1 MSLLRDNFGKKFI
14 ASGEASPPPGTDMTE
29 FAHEVAEMK
38 PLMDRIQGVN
48 VVDIPGARVLM
59 SSLGA
64 SIYMIQQGVEPIFQM
79 TVRDRNML
87 ALQADL
93 ISAANF
99 GIESV
104 LSLTGDH
111 PACDAAD
118 HKGAKP
124 VYDLD
129 STTLIVTMKM
139 MNEGKML
146 NGANL
151 NGKTNFFIGAAI
163 GPTSSP
169 LEGEVYKTKRK
180 LLAGADFF
188 QTQGIFDIEPMQDFL
203 NLYDKLIGEDIAGK
217 TLVGIVPI
225 RSYGMMQYL
234 MTMPGVVIKDEVTGA
249 VKKARDEQKA
259 TGKKGLIEDI
269 GIEICLNLIDDIKS
283 LGVKGVHIMP
293 VGNVRA
299 LKAIVDTL

>member
-14 ASGEASPPPGTDMTE
+14 ATGEASPPPGPDMKE
-29 FAHEVAEMK
+29 FAHEVEQMK
-38 PLMDRIQGVN
+38 PLMDKIEGVN
-48 VVDIPGARVLM
+48 VVDVPGARVLM

-64 SIYMIQQGVEPIFQM
+64 SIYMMQQGVEPIFQM

-93 ISAANF
+93 ISAAIF
-99 GIESV
+99 GIEDV

-129 STTLIVTMKM
+129 STTLVSTMKM

-146 NGANL
+146 NGADL

-180 LLAGADFF
+180 QNAGCDFF
-188 QTQGIFDIEPMQDFL
+188 QTQGIFDVEPMQNFL

-225 RSYGMMQYL
+225 RSRGMMEYL
-234 MTMPGVVIKDEVTGA
+234 LTMPGVVIKDEIVNRVREA
-249 VKKARDEQKA
+249 KKQEEIS
-259 TGKKGLIEDI
+259 GKSGIIEDI
-269 GIEICLNLIDDIKS
+269 GIEICVDLIDDIKA

-299 LKAIVDTL
+299 LKMIVDSL

>member
-1 MSLLRDNFGKKFI
+1 MSQLRDNFGKKFI
-14 ASGEASPPPGTDMTE
+14 ATGEASPPPGPDMTE
-29 FAHEVAEMK
+29 YAHEVEEMK
-38 PLMDRIQGVN
+38 HLMDKIEGVN
-48 VVDIPGARVLM
+48 VVDLPGARVLM

-64 SIYMIQQGVEPIFQM
+64 SIYMLQKGVEPIFQM
-79 TVRDRNML
+79 VVRDRNMA

-93 ISAANF
+93 IAGAAF
-99 GIESV
+99 GIENI

-111 PACDAAD
+111 PACMASD

-129 STTLIVTMKM
+129 SATLIKTMKM
-139 MNEGKML
+139 LNDGKML
-146 NGANL
+146 NGQDM

-169 LEGEVYKTKRK
+169 LDGEVYKTKRK
-180 LLAGADFF
+180 LDAGADFF
-188 QTQGIFDIEPMQDFL
+188 QTQGIFDIEPMRDFL
-203 NLYDKLIGEDIAGK
+203 NLYDRLIGGDIASK

-234 MTMPGVVIKDEVTGA
+234 LTMPGVVIKDKIVNS
-249 VKKARDEQKA
+249 VKEASDEQKR
-259 TGKKGLIEDI
+259 TGRKGLIEDA
-269 GIEICLNLIDDIKS
+269 GINLCIDLVDEIKG
-283 LGVKGVHIMP
+283 LGMKGVHIMP

-299 LKAIVDTL
+299 LKAIVDRL